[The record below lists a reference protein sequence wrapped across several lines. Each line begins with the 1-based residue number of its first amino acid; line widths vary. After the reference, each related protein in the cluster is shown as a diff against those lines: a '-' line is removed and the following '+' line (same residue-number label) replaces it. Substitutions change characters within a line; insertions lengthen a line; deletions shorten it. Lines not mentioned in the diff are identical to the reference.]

1 MFEGSLSSDVEDKI
15 TGIAAEAAVLVGRD
29 FLREICRLLAQALG
43 VKSVLINEI
52 DPADSGRVRVVSFWS
67 GADFIEHYSDGLAQS
82 PCAQVI
88 GQKPF
93 SQAKGIRKNFP
104 TNELL
109 QEQQAEGYVA
119 VPLFSEG
126 DVALGALVALHDQ
139 AIGDTDEVLKT
150 LLAFA
155 PRVQAEIDNLHLAT
169 KSREILEGT
178 NVGYWEWSIRT
189 GVLEVNERWAEIVG
203 KTRADLE
210 PTTIE
215 TWRDLIHPDD
225 LPNVEKQ
232 IKQYLKG
239 KKETYDAIY
248 RQSHAAGGWVWVNA
262 RGKVIERDSDGNPT
276 LMSGIHLDITMMKNM
291 EEDLRRALVDAEQAN
306 QAKSEFL
313 ASMSHELR
321 TPLNAVLGFAE
332 MLLYDPKT
340 ALTPSQAESVD
351 HIMEGGKHLLS
362 LINEVLDLSRIEA
375 DKIILSLDEV
385 EVEHLVADC
394 VALVS
399 PIVKER
405 NLKIV
410 RHRSESNLAHLRT
423 DRVRLKQILLNLLS
437 NAVNYNND
445 GGSIDV
451 RIESGRKGFIK
462 ISVQDTGIGIAEKD
476 RHTVFNMFHRLGAD
490 PMLTRKG
497 TGIGL
502 TVSKM
507 LVERMAGRIGFESK
521 VGKGSTFWVEIPAV
535 DNLETLI
542 WTDSLLIDVPEIDA
556 DHKHLAALVNRF
568 GQMTVE
574 DDDVDKIIE
583 RLVDYAGYH
592 FQREEAIMEA
602 CEFPDFE
609 KHKTNHNALRQE
621 LLGLVKAW
629 NRAPSEAVLS
639 EMRKMLCSW
648 LFNHIIHDDVSI
660 APHVRG
666 HEKAIA
672 ARLKLLESQ
681 EVIQEF
687 DAVPTIL
694 VTWNEKAIHKFG
706 TRL

>member
-1 MFEGSLSSDVEDKI
+1 MFEGSLSSDGEGKI
-15 TGIAAEAAVLVGRD
+15 KMIAAEAAVLVGRD
-29 FLREICRLLAQALG
+29 FLREICRLLAQALN
-43 VKSVLINEI
+43 VKSVLISEI
-52 DPADSGRVRVVSFWS
+52 DPADSSRVRVLFFWS
-67 GADFIEHYSDGLAQS
+67 GTDFLENYSYNVAQS
-82 PCAQVI
+82 PCAQVF

-93 SQAKGIRKNFP
+93 SQATDIQKSFP
-104 TNELL
+104 SNDLL
-109 QEQQAEGYVA
+109 EEQEAEGYVA
-119 VPLFSEG
+119 VPLFGEGGVSLGAFVVLHDDVIG
-126 DVALGALVALHDQ
+126 DV
-139 AIGDTDEVLKT
+139 DEVLNT
-150 LLAFA
+150 LLGFA

-169 KSREILEGT
+169 KAKEILEGT
-178 NVGYWEWSIRT
+178 NAGYWEWNIQT
-189 GVLEVNERWAEIVG
+189 GVLAVNERWAEIVG
-203 KTRADLE
+203 KTRAELE

-215 TWRDLIHPDD
+215 TWRNLIHPDD
-225 LPNVEKQ
+225 LPNVENQ
-232 IKQYLKG
+232 VKQYFKG
-239 KKETYDAIY
+239 KKDYYDAIY

-262 RGKVIERDSDGNPT
+262 RGKVIKRDSNGKPA
-276 LMSGIHLDITMMKNM
+276 LMNGIHLDVTTMKNM
-291 EEDLRRALVDAEQAN
+291 EEDLRRALIDAEQAN

-351 HIMEGGKHLLS
+351 HIMEGGKLLLS
-362 LINEVLDLSRIEA
+362 LVNEVLDLSKIEA

-394 VALVS
+394 VALVT

-410 RHRSESNLAHLRT
+410 RHRPKNNLAYLRT

-437 NAVNYNND
+437 NAVNYNKDN
-445 GGSIDV
+445 GSIEV
-451 RIESGRKGFIK
+451 RVESGRKGFVR
-462 ISVQDTGIGIAEKD
+462 ISVCDTGIGIAEKD

-507 LVERMAGRIGFESK
+507 LVERMAGRIGFDSE
-521 VGKGSTFWVEIPAV
+521 VGDGSTFWVEIPTV

-568 GQMTVE
+568 SQMTA
-574 DDDVDKIIE
+574 DDKGVDKIIE
-583 RLVDYAGYH
+583 KLIAYAGYH
-592 FQREEAIMEA
+592 FDREEAIMEA
-602 CEFPDFE
+602 CEFPDIE
-609 KHKTNHNALRQE
+609 QHKQTHNALREE
-621 LLGLVKAW
+621 LLQLVKAW
-629 NRAPSEAVLS
+629 NTEPSQTVLS
-639 EMRKMLCSW
+639 DMRRMLCSW

-660 APHVRG
+660 APYVRG

-672 ARLKLLESQ
+672 ATLKMLESRTAMQ
-681 EVIQEF
+681 ELERVS
-687 DAVPTIL
+687 PT
-694 VTWNEKAIHKFG
+694 TG
-706 TRL
+706 SSSS